1 MIKTMTSEIVPA
13 LSANSLCPLIRAVLF
28 TNTPRSF
35 SLHSSL
41 PPSWSLHLKVK
52 VLILVNY
59 KNPDLHANLSTF
71 LLLRLLGP
79 SGKKSEEQE
88 TIRDLICDFLHFFAD
103 RDHFQLGS
111 LSHLLNAKAGG
122 YQELPDWPESAPD
135 TSVRNVEVKDS
146 VCAGQTVLSGPEGAG
161 VLLLQTTRGS
171 SNMQDLPKKR
181 SKALTKKYTHTC
193 SITFISLTFLV
204 H

>member
-1 MIKTMTSEIVPA
+1 MQIWA
-13 LSANSLCPLIRAVLF
+13 HF
-28 TNTPRSF
+28 Y
-35 SLHSSL
+35 
-41 PPSWSLHLKVK
+41 SWD
-52 VLILVNY
+52 Y
-59 KNPDLHANLSTF
+59 WDLQE
-71 LLLRLLGP
+71 
-79 SGKKSEEQE
+79 KSEEQE

-135 TSVRNVEVKDS
+135 PSVRNVEVKDS
-146 VCAGQTVLSGPEGAG
+146 VCAGRTVLTGPEGAG

-181 SKALTKKYTHTC
+181 PKALTKKNTLR